1 LWGNDGPN
9 MRLSL
14 GIKVGFWLALLG
26 AAFTALT
33 GYYFYDR
40 GRALLIQAAQ
50 QKLLTATKVLGHNFG
65 RSIAE
70 ITADVLFVAGL
81 PEVKQISQ
89 LTHGRASSPADTVAS
104 AKQRAQLAE
113 IFTGLLATRNRYSQ
127 VRLIG
132 SANFGREL
140 VRVERI
146 ADGSRRW
153 RIVQGEDLQEKKHQ
167 PYFYE
172 TMRLAPGQLYVSPVS
187 LNKEQGSSYGFGKPS
202 LRVATPIHTQGGHL
216 FGIVVI
222 DVDLGGLFELLLAN
236 MPQGLGVLLTNQQG
250 DYLIHPDPGKTFGFE
265 QGRVFRIQDDLPSV
279 EPLFENK
286 IDQAVLR
293 VENKSLGQ
301 HSLLA
306 MMRLPIATLAQQRFV
321 TLGLYTP
328 IEKVL
333 VESRRTGASI
343 IQITLL
349 FAFLSMLLALILA
362 RLLAK
367 PMNQM
372 VQAVRQHALGQPL
385 PPLPVE
391 RNDEIGDLARSFVGM
406 TAKIDQQMQAI
417 QAAETQLHA
426 ILDHAPVGIW
436 LMDTNGRYRFVNETF
451 CNAVGMPESR
461 FLATAQ
467 LADLLGDEAAVVSQ
481 ASNQRCLIEQQP
493 VFGHEAMVFAD
504 GNLHHLE
511 VTKVQLPDN
520 AGGIVGI
527 IGIANDVTERQ
538 RLQNREKTRSEVLE
552 RLANGASLAEIL
564 QAIVCE
570 VEMQSPALRCAI
582 LLLAEDGRHLRIGAA
597 SNLPS
602 AGKAAL
608 DGWLVSEGNGSCGTA
623 AFRGQR
629 VVVEDV
635 STSPLWA
642 NYREVAKE
650 MQIGAS
656 WSEPI
661 WAADGRVLG
670 TFAVYQSKVTLPS
683 KADIQFIEQTASL
696 AGIAIER
703 SRNIDE
709 IRLAAMVYQHSS
721 EAMAVTD
728 AENRIIAI
736 NPAFTRLTGY
746 ELSEVIGQNPR
757 ILNSGHHE
765 VNFFKEMWSSIL
777 ATGCWQGEIWNR
789 HKSGEVFVEALS
801 INTIFSD
808 DGAVY
813 RRVSLFYDITEKKRS
828 EELIWR
834 QANFDSHTGLPNRRM
849 FYDRLEQML
858 KIAHRTGLPV
868 ALMFIDLDHFKEVN
882 DTLGH
887 DVGDILLHE
896 AARRLTRC
904 VRESDTVA
912 RMGGDEFTVILGE
925 IGDTDG
931 VSCIAQAILHCLA
944 EPFLLGGETV
954 YVSASIGITLYPDD
968 ADDADLLIKNA
979 DQAMYAAKRH
989 GRNRYSH
996 FTAAL
1001 QESTQTRM
1009 RMTTDLHHA
1018 LLENQFQLHY
1028 QPIVD
1033 LNGGAI
1039 HKAEAL
1045 IRWQHPSRGLIRPD
1059 EFIPVAEETGLI
1071 VALGHWVFFEAARQV
1086 ALWRAAYQ
1094 ADLQISV
1101 NKSPVQFR
1109 SEETDYEAWFE
1120 HLRQLG
1126 LPGQSIVIEI
1136 TESLLLDASSETSD
1150 RLLRFRDAG
1159 MQVSLDD
1166 FGTGYSSLAYLKKF
1180 EIDYLKID
1188 QSFIC
1193 NLTPASEDMAICE
1206 AMIVMAHKLGMK
1218 VIAEGIETQ
1227 AQCDLLTSI
1236 GCDFGQG
1243 YLFSRP
1249 IPAEEFEQL
1258 LKSHQR

>member
-1 LWGNDGPN
+1 
-9 MRLSL
+9 
-14 GIKVGFWLALLG
+14 
-26 AAFTALT
+26 
-33 GYYFYDR
+33 
-40 GRALLIQAAQ
+40 
-50 QKLLTATKVLGHNFG
+50 
-65 RSIAE
+65 
-70 ITADVLFVAGL
+70 
-81 PEVKQISQ
+81 
-89 LTHGRASSPADTVAS
+89 
-104 AKQRAQLAE
+104 
-113 IFTGLLATRNRYSQ
+113 
-127 VRLIG
+127 
-132 SANFGREL
+132 
-140 VRVERI
+140 
-146 ADGSRRW
+146 
-153 RIVQGEDLQEKKHQ
+153 
-167 PYFYE
+167 
-172 TMRLAPGQLYVSPVS
+172 
-187 LNKEQGSSYGFGKPS
+187 
-202 LRVATPIHTQGGHL
+202 
-216 FGIVVI
+216 
-222 DVDLGGLFELLLAN
+222 

-250 DYLIHPDPGKTFGFE
+250 DYLIHPDPKKTFGFE
-265 QGRVFRIQDDLPSV
+265 QGRKFRIQEDLPSV
-279 EPLFENK
+279 TPLFENK
-286 IDQAVLR
+286 ISQTVLR
-293 VENKSLGQ
+293 VENQSLGQ
-301 HSLLA
+301 RALLA
-306 MMRLPIATLAQQRFV
+306 MMRLPVATLAQQRFV

-328 IEKVL
+328 IEQVL
-333 VESRRTGASI
+333 AESRRTGVSI
-343 IQITLL
+343 IQLTFLFILL
-349 FAFLSMLLALILA
+349 STLLALVLA
-362 RLLAK
+362 RFLAK
-367 PMNQM
+367 PINQM

-385 PPLPVE
+385 PTLPVD
-391 RNDEIGDLARSFVGM
+391 RNDEMGDLARSFVGM

-436 LMDTNGRYRFVNETF
+436 LMDVNGRYRFVNETF
-451 CNAVGMPESR
+451 CQATGIPESR
-461 FLATAQ
+461 FLATTQ
-467 LADLLGDEAAVVSQ
+467 LADLLGEETAVVTQ
-481 ASNQRCLIEQQP
+481 VSNQRCLIEQQP
-493 VFGHEAMVFAD
+493 VLGREDVVFAD
-504 GNLHHLE
+504 GSLHYLE

-520 AGGIVGI
+520 AGGIAGI

-538 RLQNREKTRSEVLE
+538 RLQDREKMRSQVLE
-552 RLANGASLAEIL
+552 RLAGGASLAEIL
-564 QAIVCE
+564 QAIVRE
-570 VEMQSPALRCAI
+570 VEVQNPALRCAI
-582 LLLAEDGRHLRIGAA
+582 FLLAGDGKHLRVGAA
-597 SNLPS
+597 SNFPS
-602 AGKAAL
+602 GNQAAF
-608 DGWLVSEGNGSCGTA
+608 DGLLVSEGNGSCGTA

-629 VVVEDV
+629 VVAEDV
-635 STSPLWA
+635 ATDPLWV
-642 NYREVAKE
+642 NYREVARE

-661 WAADGRVLG
+661 WAADGRLLG
-670 TFAVYQSKVTLPS
+670 TFAVYQGKAALPS
-683 KADIQFIEQTASL
+683 EADIQFIEQTASL
-696 AGIAIER
+696 ASIAIER

-746 ELSEVIGQNPR
+746 ELSEVAGQTPR
-757 ILNSGHHE
+757 MLNSGHHDAH
-765 VNFFKEMWSSIL
+765 FFKEMWASIL
-777 ATGCWQGEIWNR
+777 ASGCWQGEIWNR
-789 HKSGEVFVEALS
+789 HKSGEVFVETLS
-801 INTIFSD
+801 INTIFD
-808 DGAVY
+808 EDGAVY

-858 KIAHRTGLPV
+858 KLAHRTGLPV

-887 DVGDILLHE
+887 DMGDVLLHE
-896 AARRLTRC
+896 AARRLSSC

-925 IGDTDG
+925 IADTER
-931 VSCIAQAILHCLA
+931 VSRIAQTILDRLA
-944 EPFLLGGETV
+944 EPFLLGEETV

-968 ADDADLLIKNA
+968 ADDADLLVKNA
-979 DQAMYAAKRH
+979 DRAMYAAKRH
-989 GRNRYSH
+989 GRNRYGY

-1009 RMTTDLHHA
+1009 RMTTDLRHA
-1018 LLENQFQLHY
+1018 LLKKQFQLHY
-1028 QPIVD
+1028 QPIVSLD
-1033 LNGGAI
+1033 DGAI

-1071 VALGHWVFFEAARQV
+1071 VAMGNWVFFEAARQV
-1086 ALWRAAYQ
+1086 ALWRAAYH
-1094 ADLQISV
+1094 ADLQVSV

-1109 SEETDYEAWFE
+1109 SSETGNEAWFE

-1126 LPGQSIVIEI
+1126 LPGQSIIIEI

-1180 EIDYLKID
+1180 DIDYLKID
-1188 QSFIC
+1188 QSFVR
-1193 NLTPASEDMAICE
+1193 NLTSESEDMAICE

-1218 VIAEGIETQ
+1218 VVAEGIETQ

-1249 IPAEEFEQL
+1249 LPAEAFEQL
-1258 LKSHQR
+1258 LKSRPPWHGR